1 MLGSFRRSFDFDFN
15 KPLLKEQAF
24 VFSSCYSILEGR
36 HDYEL
41 AIEML
46 ANSTIPVKNMVTH
59 TYTLDEI
66 QMVVG
71 GSQPAISARLR
82 DLRKARYGSLQ
93 VDRKHRPSVS
103 KMRGLYEYR
112 LVLGRGVKRT
122 T

>member
-1 MLGSFRRSFDFDFN
+1 MKKSPHDHVYFDGATYKPQFDRARLTGQI
-15 KPLLKEQAF
+15 KR
-24 VFSSCYSILEGR
+24 VFDLMSDGR
-36 HDYEL
+36 WR
-41 AIEML
+41 
-46 ANSTIPVKNMVTH
+46 
-59 TYTLDEI
+59 TLDEI

>member
-1 MLGSFRRSFDFDFN
+1 MKKSPHDHVYFDGATYKPQFDRARLTGQI
-15 KPLLKEQAF
+15 KR
-24 VFSSCYSILEGR
+24 VFELMSDGR
-36 HDYEL
+36 WR
-41 AIEML
+41 
-46 ANSTIPVKNMVTH
+46 
-59 TYTLDEI
+59 TLDEI

>member
-1 MLGSFRRSFDFDFN
+1 MKKSPYDHVYFDGATYKPQFDRARLTGQI
-15 KPLLKEQAF
+15 KR
-24 VFSSCYSILEGR
+24 VFDLMSDGR
-36 HDYEL
+36 WR
-41 AIEML
+41 
-46 ANSTIPVKNMVTH
+46 
-59 TYTLDEI
+59 TLDEI
-66 QMVVG
+66 QRVVG